1 LNNAF
6 ILSANLKSLLA
17 RVCSR
22 FDAELKV
29 VISRPVTFPNSPS
42 VETPNSKISH
52 AAIPRSNKKKGD
64 ILYCFCQE
72 GKQRN
77 FIFVKT
83 TSYKTAL
90 ILRTLLP

>member
-6 ILSANLKSLLA
+6 ILSANPKSLLA

-52 AAIPRSNKKKGD
+52 AAIPRSNKKKG
-64 ILYCFCQE
+64 
-72 GKQRN
+72 
-77 FIFVKT
+77 
-83 TSYKTAL
+83 TSYIVSVKRENKE
-90 ILRTLLP
+90 ISFS